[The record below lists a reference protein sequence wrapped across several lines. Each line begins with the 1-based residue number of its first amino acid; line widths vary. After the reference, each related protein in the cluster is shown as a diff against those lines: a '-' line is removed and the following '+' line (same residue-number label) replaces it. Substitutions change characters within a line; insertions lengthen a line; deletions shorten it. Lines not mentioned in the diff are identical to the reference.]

1 MNEELQDRLVVAF
14 ERIAEAQEQQSEYL
28 MTIATQHAAQYE
40 KYDEWRIVD
49 VQLARA
55 ADVRKEREVK
65 IYERRFEFDMSY
77 WAAKIVSVKDKDDSV
92 ALYLR
97 EMLRNL
103 FEQDD
108 FGSMREAALSF
119 LRREKLDDER
129 E

>member
-14 ERIAEAQEQQSEYL
+14 ERIAEAQEQQSESL

>member
-14 ERIAEAQEQQSEYL
+14 ERIAAAQEQQSEYL